1 MAARHGRGIELGAQ
15 SLPSTV
21 EQHLDGRQAR
31 LYPFGDLLVREPRD
45 LTEQEDLL
53 LLAGER
59 TESAPERVSL
69 LVGQPLGGLDLLVQ
83 RFLTRT

>member
-1 MAARHGRGIELGAQ
+1 M
-15 SLPSTV
+15 

-69 LVGQPLGGLDLLVQ
+69 LVGQPLG
-83 RFLTRT
+83 